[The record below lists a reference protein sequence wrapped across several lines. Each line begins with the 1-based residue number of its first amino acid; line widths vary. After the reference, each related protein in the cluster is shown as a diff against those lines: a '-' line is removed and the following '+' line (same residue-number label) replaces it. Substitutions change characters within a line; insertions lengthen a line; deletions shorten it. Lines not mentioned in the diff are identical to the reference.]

1 MVTRMIYCHHHHRHI
16 SEQKSSVTKMYYIHH
31 VHNATASAQ
40 SLLLPNF
47 LPSGPCLCVVKHTSL
62 SFLTLAE
69 EDVDSVLKEV
79 LSVPINGRI
88 LRVARVKLE
97 EQNSTIASDRIAV
110 LTDHHQPRLFVLH
123 YNQTNKGIR
132 SVNFGANN
140 SSSSAW
146 SPIETQESILLEEL
160 GRPAAESGLTLE
172 VEEGIGARY
181 AYCHTHAGK
190 LKIARLRSEAA
201 ETTQDETE
209 ILSKLPDLAH
219 AFSLRLPHPHLIS
232 STFMARRGG
241 KTSQSQI
248 ALLSLSSTASRLP
261 GLGMQCLP
269 VLSFHAID
277 EANQELQPVIWGPPR
292 KTPSKEV
299 SEKSLE
305 TTKEDSEPSSS
316 AKGRRKSS
324 QSNDIESSSGA
335 GGKPSK
341 AGRHGPAAMGAT
353 RTAEEE
359 AAHEEQ
365 LAKTPL
371 TRAHVP
377 LPFSD
382 ALGAHLLLALPA
394 RAGGG
399 VLVFSETSVMLV
411 PPPPSSTDTKDNGAL
426 RSPNGSSSKVA
437 GKRRKSSSGEI
448 VTSARR
454 QSASSSQTTIADA
467 ALSVSP
473 TATVTATPR
482 SNENGKRRRSTAG
495 SSSTINTA
503 TETSTRRRSSSA
515 ATVSSQRILR
525 MSLPVPV
532 IVACAIVIKEPLR
545 EEDDG
550 VRIDS
555 ETGKGTLSVIF
566 ATHSGRLELLTITL
580 QNMASDQNDIEQ
592 FAPISISTQKLG
604 ETSAAGGPDALAYL
618 GENFLHISSTSGDS
632 LLLRIN
638 DQIGESRENA
648 DNQFSVVKRW
658 SNLAPIL
665 DFVVDDGAGASPSAA
680 GSAQARIITCSG
692 SGPTGSLRVIR
703 NGVALED
710 LASIEEVGIQ
720 RIWDIEGTSSGSIAF
735 LLLGLS
741 QGARVVSFGQTGIED
756 HTSQFEQVGLDSHKS
771 ILDAA
776 SLGSG
781 LFAVV
786 NSSGVKVL
794 QSEQASSRAQWQPS
808 DAKQLSL
815 GSEPIT
821 RAAVNSAGQVL
832 LAFQTGDMVLLQI
845 KNSSIELIAAT
856 KLPSEISAIDISP
869 LTTEKGTSAILA
881 TVALWR
887 PAIVKIFTIPD
898 LRDATPSALMASHP
912 SLIRSVKLHTF
923 SINGT
928 STSLPHLMIGLGNGT
943 LTTHSLSLPTKDS
956 ISQTIGVLE
965 RRSTSLGT
973 QPLHLRSFITAQ
985 GLHAIFAASD
995 KSTVVFSQG
1004 TGLTYSSVRH
1014 QDVSDV
1020 SQFDFSMNPE
1030 AGVDRLMIFAT
1041 AERLQVAKMGEI
1053 SQVDIETVE
1062 LGYDNPLAIS
1072 MCADQK
1078 VVGVVTTRFLSQ
1090 GRGSDPIEG
1099 GKVILRDAE
1108 QFTALDEF
1116 VLEMEERP
1124 NCIDTFERE
1133 GTHYFVVGTG
1143 YTFPDRTETTSG
1155 RLLLFS
1161 ISPRSKK
1168 LQLVSSRNV
1177 DGNVFDLKAIGGE
1190 RIVACVNAKVLSFEM
1205 EKDHTAMD
1213 EESDGEDEKTISSQN
1228 ISLIQVGQWACAF
1241 TATSLSITDSN
1252 KIVVGDA
1259 LRSIVILRMDEQNG
1273 KLVELARDCDPYWTV
1288 SCNCIDED
1296 EEVYCGS
1303 DIAFNIW
1310 TCRRLKWTQ
1319 SAKDR
1324 LEQSRLRET
1333 ETGSG
1338 RTTAGSA
1345 QNGVDLIDQTW
1356 SHIMQRDGAF
1366 HYGDLINKMKRGSL
1380 VSDSS
1385 NIGSANPKSGP
1396 NKSSVVQSRII
1407 FGTAA
1412 GAIGLLAKL
1421 DERAGR
1427 ILSQL
1432 EVKIADSLRPI
1443 GEISTESYRT
1453 LRTDHRT
1460 QPSAGFIDG
1469 SALCNAFDPLNNE
1482 ARISLIRRGRLPIDA
1497 DLDEVNNLV
1506 ESLHRLS

>member
-1 MVTRMIYCHHHHRHI
+1 
-16 SEQKSSVTKMYYIHH
+16 MYYIHH

-40 SLLLPNF
+40 SLLLSNF
-47 LPSGPCLCVVKHTSL
+47 LPSGPCLCVVKHASL

-69 EDVDSVLKEV
+69 EDADSALKEV

-88 LRVARVKLE
+88 LRLARIKATE
-97 EQNSTIASDRIAV
+97 KSSTIASDRIAV

-123 YNQTNKGIR
+123 YNQTNQGIR
-132 SVNFGANN
+132 SVDFDANA

-146 SPIETQESILLEEL
+146 SPIETKESILLEEL

-172 VEEGIGARY
+172 VEEGIGALY

-190 LKIARLRSEAA
+190 LKVARLKSESAG
-201 ETTQDETE
+201 TTQGETPF
-209 ILSKLPDLAH
+209 LSKLPDLAH

-241 KTSQSQI
+241 EPSPSQI

-277 EANQELQPVIWGPPR
+277 EVNQELPPVVWGPPR
-292 KTPSKEV
+292 KIPSKEV

-305 TTKEDSEPSSS
+305 TTNEDGEPSTA

-324 QSNDIESSSGA
+324 QSNDVEPSSGA
-335 GGKPSK
+335 GSKPAK
-341 AGRHGPAAMGAT
+341 AGRHGPAAKGAS

-411 PPPPSSTDTKDNGAL
+411 PPPPSSTDAKDSGAL
-426 RSPNGSSSKVA
+426 RSPKSSSSSKVA

-454 QSASSSQTTIADA
+454 QSASSSQTTTADS

-473 TATVTATPR
+473 TATMTTAPR

-495 SSSTINTA
+495 SSSTINPT
-503 TETSTRRRSSSA
+503 TDGTTRRRSSSA
-515 ATVSSQRILR
+515 ASVSSQRILR
-525 MSLPVPV
+525 MGLPVPV
-532 IVACAIVIKEPLR
+532 IVASAIVIKEPLG

-555 ETGKGTLSVIF
+555 ETGKGTLNVIF

-580 QNMASDQNDIEQ
+580 QNMASDQSDVEQ
-592 FAPISISTQKLG
+592 FAPISLSTQKLG
-604 ETSAAGGPDALAYL
+604 EASAAGGPDALAYL
-618 GENFLHISSTSGDS
+618 GDNFLHISSTSGDS

-638 DQIGESRENA
+638 DQIGEETG
-648 DNQFSVVKRW
+648 NQFSIVKRW

-665 DFVVDDGAGASPSAA
+665 DFVADDGAGGSPSAA

-703 NGVALED
+703 DGVALED
-710 LASIEEVGIQ
+710 LASIEEAGIR
-720 RIWDIEGTSSGSIAF
+720 RIWDIEGTTSKSTAF

-741 QGARVVSFGQTGIED
+741 QGARVVSFGQAGIED
-756 HTSQFEQVGLDSHKS
+756 HTYQFTQAGLDANQS

-776 SLGSG
+776 SLGAG

-794 QSEQASSRAQWQPS
+794 QSEQASIKAQWQPS

-832 LAFQTGDMVLLQI
+832 LAFQTGDMILLQI
-845 KNSSIELIAAT
+845 RETSIELIAAT

-869 LTTEKGTSAILA
+869 LTTEKGSSATLA

-923 SINGT
+923 SINGA

-965 RRSTSLGT
+965 RRTTSLGT

-985 GLHAIFAASD
+985 GLHAVFAASD

-1014 QDVSDV
+1014 QDVSDI
-1020 SQFDFSMNPE
+1020 SQFDFSVNPE
-1030 AGVDRLMIFAT
+1030 TGVDRLMIFAT
-1041 AERLQVAKMGEI
+1041 PERLQVAKMGEI
-1053 SQVDIETVE
+1053 SQVDIETID

-1072 MCADQK
+1072 MCTDQK

-1090 GRGSDPIEG
+1090 GRGSEPIEG

-1108 QFTALDEF
+1108 QFTALDEY

-1124 NCIDTFERE
+1124 NCIDTFER
-1133 GTHYFVVGTG
+1133 GGANYFVVGTG

-1155 RLLLFS
+1155 RLLLLR

-1168 LQLVSSRNV
+1168 LQLVTSRNV
-1177 DGNVFDLKAIGGE
+1177 DGNVFDLKAIGGK
-1190 RIVACVNAKVLSFEM
+1190 RIIACVNAKVLSFEM
-1205 EKDHTAMD
+1205 EDDYTAMD
-1213 EESDGEDEKTISSQN
+1213 EESDGEEDKKFSNQN
-1228 ISLIQVGQWACAF
+1228 ILLIQVGQWACAF
-1241 TATSLSITDSN
+1241 TATSLSISDSN
-1252 KIVVGDA
+1252 KVVVGDA
-1259 LRSIVILRMDEQNG
+1259 LRSIVILRMDEQSG

-1288 SCNCIDED
+1288 SCNCIDEE

-1324 LEQSRLRET
+1324 LERSRLRET

-1338 RTTAGSA
+1338 RSAAGSA

-1380 VSDSS
+1380 VSDSG
-1385 NIGSANPKSGP
+1385 NVGSANSKTGS
-1396 NKSSVVQSRII
+1396 NKSPVVQSRII

-1432 EVKIADSLRPI
+1432 EVKIADSFKPI
-1443 GEISTESYRT
+1443 GEIATESYRT

-1469 SALCNAFDPLNNE
+1469 IALCNAFDPLNNE
-1482 ARISLIRRGRLPIDA
+1482 ARVALIRRGRLPIDA

-1506 ESLHRLS
+1506 ESLQRLS